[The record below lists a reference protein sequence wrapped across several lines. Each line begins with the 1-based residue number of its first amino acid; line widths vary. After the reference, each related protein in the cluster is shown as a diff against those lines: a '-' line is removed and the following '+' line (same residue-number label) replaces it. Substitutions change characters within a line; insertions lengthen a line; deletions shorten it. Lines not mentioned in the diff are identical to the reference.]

1 MILPTTVSEYSLN
14 KETNIPKYHIKFMKE
29 RRNVLM
35 GLMGEKAVHCRE
47 HFKNKQTANTEGPK
61 IERNKK

>member
-1 MILPTTVSEYSLN
+1 
-14 KETNIPKYHIKFMKE
+14 MKE